1 VNTLGEDITIDSPR
15 VELEEIE
22 NDYDDTLVIF
32 SNSVVEDSSRFSNYV
47 KN

>member
-1 VNTLGEDITIDSPR
+1 VTSILNTLGDDITIDSPH

-22 NDYDDTLVIF
+22 NDYDDII
-32 SNSVVEDSSRFSNYV
+32 RV